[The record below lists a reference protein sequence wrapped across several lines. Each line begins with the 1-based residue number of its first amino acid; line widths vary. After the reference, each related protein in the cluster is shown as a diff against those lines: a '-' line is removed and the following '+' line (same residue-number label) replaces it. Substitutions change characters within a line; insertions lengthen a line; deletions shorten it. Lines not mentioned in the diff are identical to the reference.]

1 MPAEK
6 RWAGERMGYRIAICD
21 DERSQAEELRALVLA
36 WGKDTG
42 ADCAVE
48 IFASAESFLFA
59 REGGGVFDIL
69 LLDVEMS
76 GMSGLELAR
85 RLRADGDHAQLAFIT
100 SHFEFVAEGYEV
112 EALNYLVKPVTREK
126 LFAVLSRAAERLAV
140 EPPYVLAASDGE
152 TVKLYESEILYVE
165 SFLHELVIHA
175 KGREYRVR
183 EPISAFEERLSADF
197 FRVHRSYL
205 VNLKAVRRIG
215 RTSVALEGG
224 AEVPVARGKYDDI
237 NRAFIARN

>member
-1 MPAEK
+1 MYTRQDLLRCLEAMDINPRGVLLVHSSMK
-6 RWAGERMGYRIAICD
+6 AI
-21 DERSQAEELRALVLA
+21 
-36 WGKDTG
+36 G
-42 ADCAVE
+42 
-48 IFASAESFLFA
+48 
-59 REGGGVFDIL
+59 
-69 LLDVEMS
+69 
-76 GMSGLELAR
+76 
-85 RLRADGDHAQLAFIT
+85 
-100 SHFEFVAEGYEV
+100 EV

-152 TVKLYESEILYVE
+152 TVKLYES
-165 SFLHELVIHA
+165 ELVIHA

>member
-1 MPAEK
+1 
-6 RWAGERMGYRIAICD
+6 MGYRIAICD

-36 WGKDTG
+36 WGKDAG
-42 ADCAVE
+42 ADCAAE

-140 EPPYVLAASDGE
+140 EPPYVLAA
-152 TVKLYESEILYVE
+152 VKLYESEILYVE

>member
-1 MPAEK
+1 
-6 RWAGERMGYRIAICD
+6 MGYRIAICD

-36 WGKDTG
+36 WRKDAG

-48 IFASAESFLFA
+48 IFASAFLFA
-59 REGGGVFDIL
+59 REGGRVFDIL

-140 EPPYVLAASDGE
+140 EPPSDGE

-165 SFLHELVIHA
+165 SFLHEMVIHA

-237 NRAFIARN
+237 NRAFIARTTTCRR

>member
-1 MPAEK
+1 
-6 RWAGERMGYRIAICD
+6 MGYRVAICD
-21 DERSQAEELRALVLA
+21 DERAQAEALRALVLS
-36 WGKDTG
+36 WGKESG

-48 IFASAESFLFA
+48 LFESAEAFLFA

-69 LLDVEMS
+69 LLDVEMA
-76 GMSGLELAR
+76 GMSGLALAR
-85 RLRADGDHAQLAFIT
+85 QLRTEGNRAQLAFIT
-100 SHFEFVAEGYEV
+100 SHFEFVSEGYEV

-140 EPPYVLAASDGE
+140 EPPHVLITSDGE

-165 SFLHELVIHA
+165 AFLHELAIHA
-175 KGREYRVR
+175 RGREYRVR
-183 EPISAFEERLSADF
+183 EPLSALEARLSADF

-224 AEVPVARGKYDDI
+224 TEVPVARGKYDDI

>member
-1 MPAEK
+1 MPAEE

-36 WGKDTG
+36 WGKDAG
-42 ADCAVE
+42 ADCAAE
-48 IFASAESFLFA
+48 IFASAEAFLFA
-59 REGGGVFDIL
+59 REGGVFDIL

-85 RLRADGDHAQLAFIT
+85 RLRADGYRAQIAFIT

-126 LFAVLSRAAERLAV
+126 LFAVLSRAAGRLAV

>member
-1 MPAEK
+1 
-6 RWAGERMGYRIAICD
+6 MGYRIAICD

-36 WGKDTG
+36 WGKDAG

-48 IFASAESFLFA
+48 IFASAEAFLFA

-112 EALNYLVKPVTREK
+112 EALNYLVKPVK
-126 LFAVLSRAAERLAV
+126 I
-140 EPPYVLAASDGE
+140 
-152 TVKLYESEILYVE
+152 YESEILYVE

-224 AEVPVARGKYDDI
+224 AEVLVARGKYDDI